1 MTASTEYQ
9 DSIRF
14 HLLAELPSVAPGLTK
29 SAYVQIVD
37 EMMAHLPKHD
47 EEFEKFAAAGG
58 FGNALAEGAGTAIGK
73 VTIAALAGAGLYGI
87 HNAMQSSDINA
98 LRPRFEQALS
108 QIMSGRDSA
117 SQMIRSYDKNKV
129 KSFAE
134 TIFSY
139 GPHVAADINVL
150 KTLLANALSGD
161 GLDPSTLRSIQ
172 ELERN
177 RKELSSWK
185 PADLGFKG

>member
-1 MTASTEYQ
+1 MTTEYQ

-14 HLLAELPSVAPGLTK
+14 HLLAELPEVAPGLTK

-37 EMMAHLPKHD
+37 EMMAHLPQHE

-58 FGNALAEGAGTAIGK
+58 FGNALAEGAGSAIGK
-73 VTIAALAGAGLYGI
+73 ATIAALAGAGLYGI
-87 HNAMQSSDINA
+87 HNAMRSSDINA

-108 QIMSGRDSA
+108 QIMSGNDSA